1 MTNTL
6 FHLFHMKQR
15 GDKIFYVTPGLSS
28 RLAQTSIDIDSY
40 FLKSP
45 YREIFVQIEPGLF
58 FIRDGNEKV
67 PVTGFYVYLRDLE
80 DRKQIRIMAASLRHP
95 TPERPLNESVFYFRL
110 EFLPGKIHDQLT
122 RYMED
127 EVKKDPSLDI
137 LGSGKNIEFLEDF
150 AYFVFNT
157 LLYIN
162 SKGSTFTQFHPPDF
176 EKRLM
181 GLKSTAKKNKT
192 KQRAARCTSH
202 KIIIIGDDV
211 HKDLKEIQNAGGVG
225 AWKLS
230 KKVRV
235 SGHWKVQWYGSE
247 KDNSKHAET
256 IWIEDYTKG
265 PEFKEVI
272 DTKFI
277 VK

>member
-1 MTNTL
+1 MEFLLPKTHYEESWAALDTVQPGVFSLQMLALQDPTYHEFASALSSRSTHMTNTL

-127 EVKKDPSLDI
+127 
-137 LGSGKNIEFLEDF
+137 
-150 AYFVFNT
+150 
-157 LLYIN
+157 
-162 SKGSTFTQFHPPDF
+162 Q
-176 EKRLM
+176 
-181 GLKSTAKKNKT
+181 
-192 KQRAARCTSH
+192 
-202 KIIIIGDDV
+202 
-211 HKDLKEIQNAGGVG
+211 
-225 AWKLS
+225 
-230 KKVRV
+230 
-235 SGHWKVQWYGSE
+235 
-247 KDNSKHAET
+247 
-256 IWIEDYTKG
+256 KG
-265 PEFKEVI
+265 PL
-272 DTKFI
+272 T
-277 VK
+277 